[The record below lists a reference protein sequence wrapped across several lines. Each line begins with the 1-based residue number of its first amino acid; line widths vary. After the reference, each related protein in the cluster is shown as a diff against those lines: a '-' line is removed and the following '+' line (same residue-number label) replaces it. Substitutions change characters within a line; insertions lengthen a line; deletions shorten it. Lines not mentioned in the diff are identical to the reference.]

1 MVCIVVNQARYSLYK
16 RSIEI
21 TMTVPLINLKKFLR
35 KIGKQKP
42 YNWIYETMKPERSYS
57 RANHER
63 AGAR

>member
-1 MVCIVVNQARYSLYK
+1 MKILNFLRQKKTSSTLIREMVCIGVNQARYSLYK

-42 YNWIYETMKPERSYS
+42 YN
-57 RANHER
+57 
-63 AGAR
+63 